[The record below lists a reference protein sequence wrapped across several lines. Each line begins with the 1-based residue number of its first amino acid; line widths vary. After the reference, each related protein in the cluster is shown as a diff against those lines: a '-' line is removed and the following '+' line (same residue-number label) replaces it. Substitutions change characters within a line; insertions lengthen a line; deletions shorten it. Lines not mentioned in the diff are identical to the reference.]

1 MKLQKR
7 KRPKGMSI
15 VATMMFLSIILVTL
29 LTSIVPVVE
38 SQSSGV
44 AKPKEFY
51 FHYIDTPVSVAGVQT
66 KYIMNTTQWFKF
78 LTQQDAYTNSF
89 FKPVGLPKLTIDFYL
104 YPNFAGPVTING
116 TWQVFVWV
124 NSSAQHP
131 VGFTV
136 KFSEIGV
143 GGGTPLWEST
153 PTLTVTSSG
162 NPGYI
167 NVPVQSYNL
176 SAHVERAFHI
186 DTTLLV
192 EVEVN
197 AGSSADI
204 RLWYDSPLYP
214 SKVILPV
221 EDYAKPVSIKTYAV
235 DNSEANLF
243 YYNWSASERK
253 VIVRA
258 NVTDP
263 FGGYDIYKV
272 NMTILD
278 PAGGPVVNKQDMT
291 RVTDGLWLIHYS
303 HIYEANYSYPA
314 TAMLGQYTVKVSVID
329 NNGYYHNIDYGTFE
343 PFIEEDSHTFT
354 IGVIVYYDPAFLIVD
369 DMNASLPKAQV
380 YIIWPN
386 GTTETLPRYTSQNGF
401 VNLTHV
407 IKGNYGF
414 TILWKDAVV
423 LQTTQYVDSDG
434 PYTLKCQ
441 VYQLTVEVLGN
452 NRVPVY
458 GAYVIIY
465 AEGGV
470 GYGLETSDSAG
481 KATFKLPAGTYDIE
495 AHYRADYWLTV
506 VTTKATKPSVSVVN
520 SRSETIILTDFP
532 PQIWTTTGFWLL
544 MILIAA
550 AVLVVLLV
558 VFRNRITIPTL
569 RKR

>member
-1 MKLQKR
+1 ML
-7 KRPKGMSI
+7 I
-15 VATMMFLSIILVTL
+15 VAVMFLSIISAAF
-29 LTSIVPVVE
+29 LTSILPVAE
-38 SQSSGV
+38 SQSSSV
-44 AKPKEFY
+44 TKPKEFY
-51 FHYIDTPVSVAGVQT
+51 FHYIDVPVSVAGVQT
-66 KYIMNTTQWFKF
+66 KYIMNTTKWFKF
-78 LTQQDAYTNSF
+78 LTQQDAYINSF
-89 FKPVGLPKLTIDFYL
+89 YKPDGLPKLTIDFYL

-116 TWQVFVWV
+116 TWQVFVWI

-131 VGFTV
+131 VGFTA
-136 KFSEIGV
+136 KFSEIGI

-162 NPGYI
+162 NPNYI
-167 NVPVQSYNL
+167 NVPLQSYNL
-176 SAHVERAFHI
+176 SAPVAHSFNV

-221 EDYAKPVSIKTYAV
+221 EDYARPVSIKTYTV
-235 DNSEANLF
+235 YNVETNLF

-258 NVTDP
+258 NISDP

-278 PAGGPVVNKQDMT
+278 PAGSPIANDQDMT
-291 RVTDGLWLIHYS
+291 RVTDGLWRIHYS
-303 HIYEANYSYPA
+303 HIYEANWTYPA
-314 TAMLGQYTVKVSVID
+314 TAMLGQYTIKVWVVD

-343 PFIEEDSHTFT
+343 PFVEEASQIFS

-369 DMNASLPKAQV
+369 DVNAPLPKAQV
-380 YIIWPN
+380 YITWPN
-386 GTTETLPRYTSQNGF
+386 STIDTLPRYTSQNGF
-401 VNLTHV
+401 INLTHV
-407 IKGNYGF
+407 IAGNYGF
-414 TILWKDAVV
+414 TILWKDVVV
-423 LQTTQYVDSDG
+423 LQQTQYVDSNG
-434 PYTLKCQ
+434 PYSLKCR
-441 VYQLTVEVLGN
+441 VYQLTVEVLSN
-452 NRVPVY
+452 NRVPIH

-470 GYGLETSDSAG
+470 GYGLETSDAAG
-481 KATFKLPAGTYDIE
+481 EATFKLPAGTYDIE

-506 VTTKATKPSVSVVN
+506 VTTKATKPSVSVAD
-520 SRSETIILTDFP
+520 SRSETIILTVFP
-532 PQIWTTTGFWLL
+532 PPIWTTTGFWLI

-550 AVLVVLLV
+550 SVLAVLLF
-558 VFRNRITIPTL
+558 VFRSRLPFP
-569 RKR
+569 RARR

>member
-1 MKLQKR
+1 
-7 KRPKGMSI
+7 
-15 VATMMFLSIILVTL
+15 MFLSIISAAL
-29 LTSIVPVVE
+29 LTSILPVAE
-38 SQSSGV
+38 SQSSDV
-44 AKPKEFY
+44 TKPKEFY
-51 FHYIDTPVSVAGVQT
+51 LHYIDVPVSVAGVQT
-66 KYIMNTTQWFKF
+66 KYIMNTTRWFKF
-78 LTQQDAYTNSF
+78 LTQRDAYTNSF

-104 YPNFAGPVTING
+104 YPNFAGPVTVNG

-136 KFSEIGV
+136 RFSEIGI

-153 PTLTVTSSG
+153 PSLTVTSSG
-162 NPGYI
+162 DPGYI

-176 SAHVERAFHI
+176 SASLAHAFTV

-221 EDYAKPVSIKTYAV
+221 EDYARPFFIRTYAV
-235 DNSEANLF
+235 DNSETNLF

-278 PAGGPVVNKQDMT
+278 PAGSPVVNKQDMT
-291 RVTDGLWLIHYS
+291 RVTDGLWRIHYS
-303 HIYEANYSYPA
+303 HIYEANWTYPA
-314 TAMLGQYTVKVSVID
+314 SAMLGQYTVKVSVID
-329 NNGYYHNIDYGTFE
+329 NDGYYHNLDYGTFK
-343 PFIEEDSHTFT
+343 PFMEEDFHIFN
-354 IGVIVYYDPAFLIVD
+354 IGIIVYYDPAFLIVD
-369 DMNASLPKAQV
+369 DANAPLPKAQV
-380 YIIWPN
+380 YITWPN

-401 VNLTHV
+401 INLTHV
-407 IKGNYGF
+407 VAGNYGF
-414 TILWKDAVV
+414 TILWKDVVV
-423 LQTTQYVDSDG
+423 LQTTQYVNSDG

-452 NRVPVY
+452 NMVPVY

-470 GYGLETSDSAG
+470 GYGLETSDASG
-481 KATFKLPAGTYDIE
+481 NVVFKLPVGTYDIE

-506 VTTKATKPSVSVVN
+506 VTTKATKPSVSVTN
-520 SRSETIILTDFP
+520 SGSETIILTDFP
-532 PQIWTTTGFWLL
+532 PPIWNTTGFWLIIIL
-544 MILIAA
+544 VAAALLATILI
-550 AVLVVLLV
+550 
-558 VFRNRITIPTL
+558 VFRGRISLPIF
-569 RKR
+569 RGKE